1 LAFKE
6 SLPGIR
12 SSMVQAPTVIMVD
25 PNAPPERRPACG

>member
-12 SSMVQAPTVIMVD
+12 SSTVQAPTVIMVG
-25 PNAPPERRPACG
+25 PGAPLARRPAAG